1 MRVFLILLVLLSE
14 NLYAQSKRTLDSLNA
29 EYRNLQDS
37 KKKVEVLQ
45 KMGQYYYDIQEI
57 DSAIYLTKESVVLAK
72 RINYPL
78 GEFESSLSLGNWFL
92 IKSVFPQSKYFLTRA
107 LEISKTQEKRNLE
120 MRALKIL
127 GLFYHESGNYKES
140 LKYYEQAIVLAKSEN
155 DEDYSYWIY
164 VGIAN
169 SHIALEDYQ
178 KAQSMYFKAAEY
190 QKKQKNYDTYASH
203 LATAANLYR
212 RLNNIDAAEKP
223 LLEAYEISKKYKDD
237 WTLIDVSRF
246 LGMLYTD
253 KYQFD
258 KADKYLQE
266 SLRLSKTHHDNSSI
280 LKVYYTLEK
289 LNYVKKDLKNGDMY
303 QKSIIKMRDS
313 LYTAENNKL
322 LAEFDIKYKTSEKE
336 AKLKEAQL
344 EIAQK
349 RNWIIG
355 LSLGF
360 LGILVSGGLL
370 WRISSIKTKATE
382 TEKLKNLEIEN
393 QRKLLSA
400 KEIERQRIAKE
411 LHDSVG
417 SQLTVVSTSLDNA
430 FYLFEKQKLLP
441 EKLEN
446 ISNEVRLAA
455 QSLRDTIWATYN
467 TEITVLDLKSRI
479 QEYLKKFTDEN
490 SFKLEMQISGDNT
503 ILNPIEGLNLFRIV
517 QESLNNIQKYA
528 KASIVKI
535 EGNFENGKY
544 NLLISDNG
552 IGFDLNKANTGNSY
566 GLNNMK
572 LRAEEIGGELII
584 LSSSE
589 GTVVE
594 FLKKS

>member
-1 MRVFLILLVLLSE
+1 MRILLVFWVLFSGS
-14 NLYAQSKRTLDSLNA
+14 LYAQSKRTLDSLNA
-29 EYRNLQDS
+29 EYRNLKDPQ
-37 KKKVEVLQ
+37 KKVEVLQ
-45 KMGQYYYDIQEI
+45 KMGQYYYDIQKI
-57 DSAIYLTKESVVLAK
+57 DSAISLTKESAVLARK
-72 RINYPL
+72 INNPL
-78 GEFESSLSLGNWFL
+78 GEIESSLNLGYWLL
-92 IKSVFPQSKYFLTRA
+92 IKSDFPQSKYYLTRA
-107 LEISKTQEKRNLE
+107 LEISKNQNDKKLE
-120 MRALKIL
+120 MRALKNL
-127 GLFYHESGNYKES
+127 GLFYHDSGNYKES
-140 LKYYEQAIVLAKSEN
+140 LKYYEQAIIKAKQEK
-155 DEDYSYWIY
+155 DEDYLYWIY

-169 SHIALEDYQ
+169 SHIALQNYQ
-178 KAQSMYFKAAEY
+178 KAQSMLFKAAEY
-190 QKKQKNYDTYASH
+190 QKNQKNYDMYASH
-203 LATAANLYR
+203 LASAANLYR

-223 LLEAYEISKKYKDD
+223 LLEAYSISKKYKDD

-253 KYQFD
+253 KYQFE
-258 KADKYLQE
+258 KADEYLQE
-266 SLRLSKTHHDNSSI
+266 SLRLSKAHHDNSSI
-280 LKVYYTLEK
+280 LKVFYTLEK

-322 LAEFDIKYKTSEKE
+322 LAEFDIKYKTAEKE

-370 WRISSIKTKATE
+370 WRISSIKTKAGE
-382 TEKLKNLEIEN
+382 TEKIKNLEIEN

-446 ISNEVRLAA
+446 ISSEVRLAA

-479 QEYLKKFTDEN
+479 QEYVKKFADEN

-503 ILNPIEGLNLFRIV
+503 VLNPIEGLNLFRIV

-528 KASIVKI
+528 QASLVKI
-535 EGNFENGKY
+535 EGSFENGNY
-544 NLLISDNG
+544 NLHISDNG

-572 LRAEEIGGELII
+572 SRAEEIGGELII
-584 LSSSE
+584 LSSSK